1 MKEGNLGK
9 ANLPVL
15 HIYNSQISEDEG
27 FAGSLS
33 RSASRDHLSPL
44 DVSWEERVEE
54 EDVWDLA
61 IKAKPK
67 THYVWEQVGR
77 YTLYMSCNKKAFQ

>member
-1 MKEGNLGK
+1 MY
-9 ANLPVL
+9 VL
-15 HIYNSQISEDEG
+15 NRISVHGQYIHNSMTGTIICIFMTQISEDEG

-33 RSASRDHLSPL
+33 RSASGDHLSPL
-44 DVSWEERVEE
+44 DTSWEEQVSDED
-54 EDVWDLA
+54 DVWDLA

-77 YTLYMSCNKKAFQ
+77 